1 MSEEINAIRNK
12 VVQKFCRTVLWID
25 DEIHLDQGLAAE
37 GTSPLFKD
45 KFEEF
50 TKSGLLCHMMGFP
63 ETRSGSDPYAS
74 QSEVNEVLQSCV
86 SLALQS
92 DIVIVDWMLGSTD
105 SSEHAERII
114 KQVVG
119 KDKGFRFIVVL
130 SNKDDFS
137 DSTFVEFD
145 PPFSKSDDFDDL
157 WKNEYGQFLL
167 NLRKDEF
174 KDKNLFD
181 TICNALLKVYPDY
194 LHLAALEIAGRIKEQ
209 VPRWLSNIPS
219 GADLGMLIERGNTFQ
234 SDPDSWN
241 TELQEGI
248 TENLLE
254 DLSLTIQGQDLETL
268 NPVMLTHL
276 ATEWSGTLSN
286 VSAAT
291 AFQDAFNALKKC
303 VDASSP
309 QKFSKGH
316 YQKLS
321 DCRSDDKVKVLVK
334 SIETYAEFYDIRSCH
349 DLFRQRVCPGC
360 IYEGLDGDSTSIAV
374 CITAGCDCLRSD
386 SLLFLIGKPI
396 PTVNLNRVMV
406 PDYSKLR
413 GMKGKKTVLRFNG
426 VSYVFTSTAKSILA
440 KEKYEI
446 SPSNIKGVVRR
457 DILNRLI
464 GRYMSHTQRFG
475 VNQPTIVRDL
485 RGEGGTDE
493 E

>member
-209 VPRWLSNIPS
+209 VPRWLSNIPA
-219 GADLGMLIERGNTFQ
+219 GADWGILVERGNTFKRE
-234 SDPDSWN
+234 SWN
-241 TELQEGI
+241 TEIQEGI
-248 TENLLE
+248 IENLLE
-254 DLSLTIQGQDLETL
+254 DLSLTIQGQALETL
-268 NPVMLTHL
+268 NPEMLNYLANERSRTL
-276 ATEWSGTLSN
+276 SSVSATEE
-286 VSAAT
+286 
-291 AFQDAFNALKKC
+291 FQDAFNALKKC
-303 VDASSP
+303 VDAIKP
-309 QKFSKGH
+309 KRIAPERYKELLKWENNNDVKGI
-316 YQKLS
+316 LES
-321 DCRSDDKVKVLVK
+321 V
-334 SIETYAEFYDIRSCH
+334 ETFAEFYDIRSCRNY
-349 DLFRQRVCPGC
+349 DVGQVCPGC
-360 IYEGLDGDSTSIAV
+360 IYEGLNGVSTSIAV
-374 CITAGCDCLRSD
+374 CITAGCDCAWGKSF
-386 SLLFLIGKPI
+386 LFLVGNPI
-396 PTVNLNRVMV
+396 RTMNSTI
-406 PDYSKLR
+406 PDYSELNDII
-413 GMKGKKTVLRFNG
+413 KGKRTVLRFNQ
-426 VSYVFTSTAKSILA
+426 VSYLFINTADSVLVKKRS
-440 KEKYEI
+440 EI
-446 SPSNIKGVVRR
+446 SPLTIKGVVRR

-475 VNQPTIVRDL
+475 VNQPEIVRKL
-485 RGEGGTDE
+485 RDE
-493 E
+493 